1 MPNLD
6 LDLGKFCG
14 SCDGGS
20 YVKAALALKFKSAS
34 HGAMAEGAEQ
44 VLNVAAPQPAGP
56 GI

>member
-1 MPNLD
+1 MPN

-20 YVKAALALKFKSAS
+20 YVKAALALKFQSAS
-34 HGAMAEGAEQ
+34 YGSMTEAADQ